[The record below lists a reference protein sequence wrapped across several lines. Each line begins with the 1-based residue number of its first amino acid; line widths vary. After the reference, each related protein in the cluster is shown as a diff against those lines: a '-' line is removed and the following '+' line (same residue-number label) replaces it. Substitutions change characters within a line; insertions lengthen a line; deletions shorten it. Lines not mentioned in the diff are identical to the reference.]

1 MCAKSLQS
9 CLTLCDPMEPT
20 RLLCPW
26 DSPGKNTRVGCHFP
40 SPGDLPNPGMEP
52 MSLRSP
58 ALAGKFFT
66 TSATWD
72 TLCGSAGKESAC
84 NVGHLASILGLG
96 RSPRGGHGNP
106 LSTLAWRI
114 PGTEEPG
121 GLHRVTKSQKR
132 LK

>member
-52 MSLRSP
+52 MSLMSP
-58 ALAGKFFT
+58 ALASRFFT
-66 TSATWD
+66 TDTTWEAIV
-72 TLCGSAGKESAC
+72 L
-84 NVGHLASILGLG
+84 
-96 RSPRGGHGNP
+96 
-106 LSTLAWRI
+106 
-114 PGTEEPG
+114 
-121 GLHRVTKSQKR
+121 
-132 LK
+132 

>member
-52 MSLRSP
+52 MSLMSP

-66 TSATWD
+66 SSATWE
-72 TLCGSAGKESAC
+72 AP
-84 NVGHLASILGLG
+84 VILFD
-96 RSPRGGHGNP
+96 P
-106 LSTLAWRI
+106 L
-114 PGTEEPG
+114 
-121 GLHRVTKSQKR
+121 
-132 LK
+132 